1 MSEHGG
7 PLVSIII
14 PCFNAAS
21 WLGDALESALAQTWS
36 NLEIIVVDDGST
48 DGSLDLARSFEA
60 RGVRVL
66 TQPNAGQCAACN
78 HGLRLSRGELVKFF
92 DADDLL
98 SPASI
103 EIQVRALQQHPG
115 AIAYGEWA
123 RFHRDPN
130 EARFEPRAGWHDAA
144 PVDWLVAIWR
154 DGQPMMQC
162 AQFLIPRA
170 LLDRTGGW
178 DERLSLIND
187 FEFFARLTLASNGI
201 VFTPGARLYYR
212 SGLPGS
218 LSGSRSAQAWE
229 SAALSLTLGTSYL
242 LAAENS
248 PRTRAASA
256 AILQMLVYAMYPN
269 ARDTVRRLESRIA
282 RLGGCPLSPLGGRA
296 FRWTSRLLGWKAARH
311 LQIAAGKHPRPSA

>member
-1 MSEHGG
+1 MP

-14 PCFNAAS
+14 PCYNVAR
-21 WLGDALESALAQTWS
+21 WLGAALESAFAQTWPH
-36 NLEIIVVDDGST
+36 LEIIVVDDGST
-48 DGSLDLARSFEA
+48 DNSLEIARSFESRGA
-60 RGVRVL
+60 RVV

-78 HGLRLSRGELVKFF
+78 HGLRLSRGDFVKFF

-98 SPASI
+98 SPNAV
-103 EIQVRALQQHPG
+103 ELQVRALQQHPG

-123 RFHRDPN
+123 RFHHTPE
-130 EARFEPRAGWHDAA
+130 EARFERRPGWHDA
-144 PVDWLVAIWR
+144 PPIDWLAEIWA

-170 LLDRTGGW
+170 LLDRVGGW

-187 FEFFARLTLASNGI
+187 FEFFARVTLASTGV

-218 LSGSRSAQAWE
+218 LSGRRSAEAWE

-248 PRTRAASA
+248 PRTRSASA

-269 ARDTVRRLESRIA
+269 ARDTVNRLEARIA
-282 RLGGCPLSPLGGRA
+282 ELGGCPLRPLGGRA
-296 FRWTSRLLGWKAARH
+296 FRWTGRLLGWKAARH
-311 LQIAAGKHPRPSA
+311 LQIAAGKHPRPTA